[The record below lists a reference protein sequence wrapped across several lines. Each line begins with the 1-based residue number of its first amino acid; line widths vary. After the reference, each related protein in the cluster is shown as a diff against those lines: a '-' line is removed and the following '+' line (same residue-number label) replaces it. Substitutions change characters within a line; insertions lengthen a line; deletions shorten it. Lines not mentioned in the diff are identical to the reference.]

1 MALYKTGINPSQM
14 AQSAMNAATQA
25 AASQTKQT
33 TTKVKKE
40 GNVWD
45 DIYKGAAA
53 VAAVGKGVNS
63 LVDAAGS
70 AWDMY
75 DQYKLRDAYDAVSKA
90 FAQGGFESIQNNPDM
105 QDYWHTQAVG
115 QFVKDRASTEK
126 GRLEML
132 KSMDAAA
139 DKLYQDWRVQAMTVN
154 KAFKSGDMQ
163 QFMPLMEQLAA
174 TSPLPYRLEGTQD
187 GKFRVLFRSDQHQGW
202 TATGQVIT
210 PQEAMNEVNKVL
222 QGEQSVFRGLDGKLH
237 PVNPGFNAAA
247 ARYYWGT
254 VMGNAE
260 NRLDP
265 KKQISLYDANG
276 NVVGLGV
283 IQNPVDDY
291 GAQPR
296 LLVFDRRG
304 RQVGAYDGM
313 EGVFQ
318 AGMSP
323 YKPAKQKGSGNGG
336 TGQTAGGFKLT
347 DGDRSALRRA
357 CTIMDPNSG
366 EERVDHGK
374 VAALENFMQR
384 HGLSADAALAAFDEN
399 VAMAMQQGAAN
410 LQAAEWAVLAKMM
423 GKPLPQRTNANQA
436 GGSAHA
442 GGQQGVLY
450 GLGER
455 IREAADGKSGAASA
469 SAPTSDKTAPS
480 AAGQKGVLAS
490 LGDEEQAPLVDR
502 YLGPHGALDNSD
514 MTLAGLGGVQSSFAR
529 QERKKQHTA
538 LIEEVRERA
547 RIRRERERMEMDR
560 ELDDFIANPN
570 RYGKAAGIGYW
581 GEATDQARAM
591 EQLRDAWGNPIS
603 R

>member
-53 VAAVGKGVNS
+53 VAAVGRGVNS

-75 DQYKLRDAYDAVSKA
+75 DQYKLRSAYDDVSKT
-90 FAQGGFESIQNNPDM
+90 FGQGGFESIQNNPDM
-105 QDYWHTQAVG
+105 QDYWHAQAVG
-115 QFVKDRASTEK
+115 QFVKDRAGTEK

-139 DKLYQDWRVQAMTVN
+139 DKQYQDWRVQAMTVN
-154 KAFKSGDMQ
+154 KAFQSGDMQ

-222 QGEQSVFRGLDGKLH
+222 QGEQSVLRGLDGKLH

-265 KKQISLYDANG
+265 KKQIPLYDSDG

-304 RQVGAYDGM
+304 RQVGVYDGM
-313 EGVFQ
+313 EGILQ

-323 YKPAKQKGSGNGG
+323 YRPAKQKGSGEEKNTEKKFNKLVDQHMARAGFLKDEKQGWWYNIRTDDNGKQVPDYTRPATQDDVNMARDLA
-336 TGQTAGGFKLT
+336 TGKGLKITVPPIANTGG
-347 DGDRSALRRA
+347 R
-357 CTIMDPNSG
+357 
-366 EERVDHGK
+366 
-374 VAALENFMQR
+374 
-384 HGLSADAALAAFDEN
+384 
-399 VAMAMQQGAAN
+399 QGA
-410 LQAAEWAVLAKMM
+410 LDSLGR
-423 GKPLPQRTNANQA
+423 GKNA
-436 GGSAHA
+436 
-442 GGQQGVLY
+442 
-450 GLGER
+450 
-455 IREAADGKSGAASA
+455 
-469 SAPTSDKTAPS
+469 
-480 AAGQKGVLAS
+480 AAGQPYQKDNH
-490 LGDEEQAPLVDR
+490 LGGSDYSAPEVWSRRFAPRGNLSSADNQLGGDGARNAFRRQEEARETDARLNDAMSGYDER
-502 YLGPHGALDNSD
+502 NYGSGALSRLGTDNDDAYFSERFKEQR
-514 MTLAGLGGVQSSFAR
+514 MKE
-529 QERKKQHTA
+529 ERK
-538 LIEEVRERA
+538 
-547 RIRRERERMEMDR
+547 
-560 ELDDFIANPN
+560 
-570 RYGKAAGIGYW
+570 RYPM
-581 GEATDQARAM
+581 R
-591 EQLRDAWGNPIS
+591 PIS
-603 R
+603 PLFRLGE

>member
-33 TTKVKKE
+33 TTKVKTE

-53 VAAVGKGVNS
+53 IAAVGRGVNS

-75 DQYKLRDAYDAVSKA
+75 DQYKLRSAYDDVSKA
-90 FAQGGFESIQNNPDM
+90 FGQGGFESIQNNPDM
-105 QDYWHTQAVG
+105 QDYWHAQAVG
-115 QFVKDRASTEK
+115 QFVKDRAGTEK

-139 DKLYQDWRVQAMTVN
+139 DKQYQDWRVQAMTVN
-154 KAFKSGDMQ
+154 KAFQAGDMQ

-202 TATGQVIT
+202 TATGQLIT
-210 PQEAMNEVNKVL
+210 PQEAMAEVNKVL
-222 QGEQSVFRGLDGKLH
+222 QGEQSVLRGLDGKLH

-265 KKQISLYDANG
+265 KKQIPLYDSGG

-304 RQVGAYDGM
+304 RQVGVYDGM
-313 EGVFQ
+313 EGVLQ

-323 YKPAKQKGSGNGG
+323 YRPAKQKGSGEEKNTEKKFNKLVDQHMARAGFLKDEKQGWWYNIRTDDSGKQVPDYTRPATQDDVNMARDLATGKGLKITVPPIANTGG
-336 TGQTAGGFKLT
+336 
-347 DGDRSALRRA
+347 R
-357 CTIMDPNSG
+357 
-366 EERVDHGK
+366 
-374 VAALENFMQR
+374 
-384 HGLSADAALAAFDEN
+384 
-399 VAMAMQQGAAN
+399 QGA
-410 LQAAEWAVLAKMM
+410 LDSLGR
-423 GKPLPQRTNANQA
+423 GKNA
-436 GGSAHA
+436 
-442 GGQQGVLY
+442 
-450 GLGER
+450 
-455 IREAADGKSGAASA
+455 
-469 SAPTSDKTAPS
+469 
-480 AAGQKGVLAS
+480 AAGQPYQKDNH
-490 LGDEEQAPLVDR
+490 LGGSDYSAPEVWSGRFAPRGNLSSADNQLGGDGARNAFRRQEEARETDARLNDAMSGYDER
-502 YLGPHGALDNSD
+502 NYGSGALSRLGTDNDDAYFSERFKEQR
-514 MTLAGLGGVQSSFAR
+514 MKE
-529 QERKKQHTA
+529 ERK
-538 LIEEVRERA
+538 
-547 RIRRERERMEMDR
+547 
-560 ELDDFIANPN
+560 
-570 RYGKAAGIGYW
+570 RYPM
-581 GEATDQARAM
+581 R
-591 EQLRDAWGNPIS
+591 PIS
-603 R
+603 PLFRLGE

>member
-53 VAAVGKGVNS
+53 VAAVGRGVNS

-75 DQYKLRDAYDAVSKA
+75 DQYKLRSAYDDVSKT
-90 FAQGGFESIQNNPDM
+90 FGQGGFESIQNNPDM
-105 QDYWHTQAVG
+105 QDYWHAQAVG
-115 QFVKDRASTEK
+115 QFVKDRAGTEK

-139 DKLYQDWRVQAMTVN
+139 DKQYQDWRMQAMTVN
-154 KAFKSGDMQ
+154 KAFQAGDMQ

-222 QGEQSVFRGLDGKLH
+222 QGEQSVLRGLDGKLH

-265 KKQISLYDANG
+265 KKQIPLYDSDG

-304 RQVGAYDGM
+304 RQVGVYDGM
-313 EGVFQ
+313 EGILQ

-323 YKPAKQKGSGNGG
+323 YRPAKQKGSG
-336 TGQTAGGFKLT
+336 
-347 DGDRSALRRA
+347 
-357 CTIMDPNSG
+357 
-366 EERVDHGK
+366 EEK
-374 VAALENFMQR
+374 NTEKKFN
-384 HGLSADAALAAFDEN
+384 
-399 VAMAMQQGAAN
+399 
-410 LQAAEWAVLAKMM
+410 K
-423 GKPLPQRTNANQA
+423 
-436 GGSAHA
+436 
-442 GGQQGVLY
+442 
-450 GLGER
+450 
-455 IREAADGKSGAASA
+455 
-469 SAPTSDKTAPS
+469 
-480 AAGQKGVLAS
+480 
-490 LGDEEQAPLVDR
+490 LVDQHMAR
-502 YLGPHGALDNSD
+502 AGFLKDEKQGWWYNIRTDDSGKQVPDYTRPATQDDVNMARDLATGKGLKITVPPIANTGGRQGALD
-514 MTLAGLGGVQSSFAR
+514 GLGR
-529 QERKKQHTA
+529 
-538 LIEEVRERA
+538 
-547 RIRRERERMEMDR
+547 
-560 ELDDFIANPN
+560 
-570 RYGKAAGIGYW
+570 GKDAAAGS
-581 GEATDQARAM
+581 ER
-591 EQLRDAWGNPIS
+591 
-603 R
+603 

>member
-53 VAAVGKGVNS
+53 VAAVGRGVNS

-75 DQYKLRDAYDAVSKA
+75 DQYKLRSAYDDVSKT
-90 FAQGGFESIQNNPDM
+90 FGQGGFESIQNNPDM
-105 QDYWHTQAVG
+105 QDYWHAQAVG
-115 QFVKDRASTEK
+115 QFVKDRAGTEK

-139 DKLYQDWRVQAMTVN
+139 DKQYQDWRVQAMTVN
-154 KAFKSGDMQ
+154 KAFQSGDMQ

-202 TATGQVIT
+202 TATGQLIT
-210 PQEAMNEVNKVL
+210 PQEAMAEVNKVL
-222 QGEQSVFRGLDGKLH
+222 QGEQSVLRGLDGKLH

-265 KKQISLYDANG
+265 KKQIPLYDSGG

-291 GAQPR
+291 GAQPK

-304 RQVGAYDGM
+304 RQIGMYDGM
-313 EGVFQ
+313 EGVLQ

-323 YKPAKQKGSGNGG
+323 YRPAKQKGSGEEKNTEKKFNKLVDQHMARAGFLKDEKQGWWYNIGTDDSGKQVPDYTRPATQDDVNMARDLATGKGLKITVPPIANTGG
-336 TGQTAGGFKLT
+336 
-347 DGDRSALRRA
+347 R
-357 CTIMDPNSG
+357 
-366 EERVDHGK
+366 
-374 VAALENFMQR
+374 
-384 HGLSADAALAAFDEN
+384 
-399 VAMAMQQGAAN
+399 QGA
-410 LQAAEWAVLAKMM
+410 LD
-423 GKPLPQRTNANQA
+423 
-436 GGSAHA
+436 
-442 GGQQGVLY
+442 
-450 GLGER
+450 GLGR
-455 IREAADGKSGAASA
+455 GKDA
-469 SAPTSDKTAPS
+469 
-480 AAGQKGVLAS
+480 AAGQPYQKDNH
-490 LGDEEQAPLVDR
+490 LGGSDYSAPEVWSGRFAPRGNLSSADNQLGGDGARNAFRRQEEARETDARLNDAMSGYDER
-502 YLGPHGALDNSD
+502 NYGSGALSRLGTDNDDAYFSERFKEQR
-514 MTLAGLGGVQSSFAR
+514 MKE
-529 QERKKQHTA
+529 ERK
-538 LIEEVRERA
+538 
-547 RIRRERERMEMDR
+547 
-560 ELDDFIANPN
+560 
-570 RYGKAAGIGYW
+570 RYPM
-581 GEATDQARAM
+581 R
-591 EQLRDAWGNPIS
+591 PIS
-603 R
+603 PLFRLGE

>member
-53 VAAVGKGVNS
+53 VAAVGRGVNS

-75 DQYKLRDAYDAVSKA
+75 DQYKLRSAYDDVSKT
-90 FAQGGFESIQNNPDM
+90 FGQGGFESIQNNPDM
-105 QDYWHTQAVG
+105 QDYWHAQAVG
-115 QFVKDRASTEK
+115 QFVKDRAGTEK

-139 DKLYQDWRVQAMTVN
+139 DKQYQDWRMQAMTVN
-154 KAFKSGDMQ
+154 KAFQAGDMQ

-222 QGEQSVFRGLDGKLH
+222 QGEQSVLRGLDGKLH

-265 KKQISLYDANG
+265 KKQIPLYDSGG
-276 NVVGLGV
+276 NIVGLGV

-304 RQVGAYDGM
+304 RQVGVYDGM

-318 AGMSP
+318 AGMIP
-323 YKPAKQKGSGNGG
+323 YRPAKQKGSGNGG

-347 DGDRSALRRA
+347 DGDKAALRRA
-357 CTIMDPNSG
+357 FTTTDPDTG
-366 EERVDHGK
+366 EKRVDHGK
-374 VAALENFMQR
+374 VVALENFMR
-384 HGLSADAALAAFDEN
+384 RNGLSADAALAAFDEN
-399 VAMAMQQGAAN
+399 VAIAMQQGAPN
-410 LQAAEWAVLAKMM
+410 RQAAEKAVQDMM
-423 GKPLPQRTNANQA
+423 RGRAPVQRNASNQA

-455 IREAADGKSGAASA
+455 IREAADGSQSDQGGSDYSAPEVWSGRFAPRGNLSSADNLLGGDGARNAFRRQEEARETDARLNDAMSGYDERNYGSGALSR
-469 SAPTSDKTAPS
+469 
-480 AAGQKGVLAS
+480 
-490 LGDEEQAPLVDR
+490 LGTDNDDAYFSERFKEQR
-502 YLGPHGALDNSD
+502 
-514 MTLAGLGGVQSSFAR
+514 MKE
-529 QERKKQHTA
+529 ERK
-538 LIEEVRERA
+538 
-547 RIRRERERMEMDR
+547 
-560 ELDDFIANPN
+560 
-570 RYGKAAGIGYW
+570 RYPM
-581 GEATDQARAM
+581 R
-591 EQLRDAWGNPIS
+591 PIS
-603 R
+603 PLFRLGE

>member
-139 DKLYQDWRVQAMTVN
+139 DKLYQDWRVQAAYAED
-154 KAFKSGDMQ
+154 AFKSGNMQ
-163 QFMPLMEQLAA
+163 RFMPAMQ
-174 TSPLPYRLEGTQD
+174 RLSEITPMPHRLVPTGD
-187 GKFRVLFRSDQHQGW
+187 GNFKVLFRSDKHYGEFVE
-202 TATGQVIT
+202 TGQILT
-210 PQEAMNEVNKVL
+210 PQQTVDMMRSVRDGETYVL
-222 QGEQSVFRGLDGKLH
+222 KGLDGKLH
-237 PVNPGFNAAA
+237 PTNPFYNSVA
-247 ARYYWGT
+247 ARNWWGT
-254 VMGNAE
+254 VMGNSE
-260 NRLDP
+260 NSLDP
-265 KKQISLYDANG
+265 NKQRVCYKNG
-276 NVVGLGV
+276 KPYAVAVL
-283 IQNPVDDY
+283 QNRVDDY
-291 GAQPR
+291 MKRSQYKVFSLSDGRSLGIADGVPG
-296 LLVFDRRG
+296 LLQMG
-304 RQVGAYDGM
+304 L
-313 EGVFQ
+313 
-318 AGMSP
+318 SP
-323 YKPAKQKGSGNGG
+323 FTPKKEKGSGNG
-336 TGQTAGGFKLT
+336 QTTGGFKLT
-347 DGDRSALRRA
+347 DGDKAALRRA
-357 CTIMDPNSG
+357 FTTTDPDTG
-366 EERVDHGK
+366 EKRVDHGK
-374 VAALENFMQR
+374 VVALENFMR
-384 HGLSADAALAAFDEN
+384 RNGLSADAALAAFDEN
-399 VAMAMQQGAAN
+399 VAIAMQQGAAN

-423 GKPLPQRTNANQA
+423 GKPLPQRTNGNQA
-436 GGSAHA
+436 GGSTHA

-455 IREAADGKSGAASA
+455 IREAADGKSGATSA

-480 AAGQKGVLAS
+480 AAERFWNEPGYLPQL
-490 LGDEEQAPLVDR
+490 LG
-502 YLGPHGALDNSD
+502 GMGKGALDDLN
-514 MTLAGLGGVQSSFAR
+514 
-529 QERKKQHTA
+529 
-538 LIEEVRERA
+538 
-547 RIRRERERMEMDR
+547 
-560 ELDDFIANPN
+560 NP
-570 RYGKAAGIGYW
+570 KAPVSIPGYY
-581 GEATDQARAM
+581 
-591 EQLRDAWGNPIS
+591 
-603 R
+603 

>member
-53 VAAVGKGVNS
+53 VAAVGRGVNS

-75 DQYKLRDAYDAVSKA
+75 DQYKLRSAYDDVSKT
-90 FAQGGFESIQNNPDM
+90 FGQGGFESIQNNPDM
-105 QDYWHTQAVG
+105 QDYWHAQAVG
-115 QFVKDRASTEK
+115 QFVKDRAGTEK

-139 DKLYQDWRVQAMTVN
+139 DKQYQDWRMQAMTVN
-154 KAFKSGDMQ
+154 KAFQAGDMQ

-222 QGEQSVFRGLDGKLH
+222 QGEQSVLRGLDGKLH

-265 KKQISLYDANG
+265 KKQIPLYDSDG

-304 RQVGAYDGM
+304 RQVGVHDGM
-313 EGVFQ
+313 EGILQ

-323 YKPAKQKGSGNGG
+323 YRPAKQKGSGEEKNTEKKFNKLVDQHMARAGFLKDEKQGWWYNIRTDDSGKQVPDYTRPATQDDVNMARDLATGKGLKITVPPIANTGG
-336 TGQTAGGFKLT
+336 
-347 DGDRSALRRA
+347 R
-357 CTIMDPNSG
+357 
-366 EERVDHGK
+366 
-374 VAALENFMQR
+374 
-384 HGLSADAALAAFDEN
+384 
-399 VAMAMQQGAAN
+399 QGA
-410 LQAAEWAVLAKMM
+410 LD
-423 GKPLPQRTNANQA
+423 
-436 GGSAHA
+436 
-442 GGQQGVLY
+442 
-450 GLGER
+450 GLGR
-455 IREAADGKSGAASA
+455 GKDA
-469 SAPTSDKTAPS
+469 
-480 AAGQKGVLAS
+480 AAGQPYQKDNH
-490 LGDEEQAPLVDR
+490 LGGSDYSAPEVWSGRFAPRGNLSSADNQLGGDGARNAFRRQEEARETDARLNDAMSGYDER
-502 YLGPHGALDNSD
+502 NYGSGALSRLGTDNDDAYFSERFKEQR
-514 MTLAGLGGVQSSFAR
+514 MKE
-529 QERKKQHTA
+529 ERK
-538 LIEEVRERA
+538 
-547 RIRRERERMEMDR
+547 
-560 ELDDFIANPN
+560 
-570 RYGKAAGIGYW
+570 RYPM
-581 GEATDQARAM
+581 R
-591 EQLRDAWGNPIS
+591 PIS
-603 R
+603 PLFRLGE

>member
-53 VAAVGKGVNS
+53 VAAVGRGVNS

-75 DQYKLRDAYDAVSKA
+75 DKYKLRDAYDDVGKA
-90 FAQGGFESIQNNPDM
+90 FGQGGFESIQNNPDM
-105 QDYWHTQAVG
+105 QDYWHAQAVG
-115 QFVKDRASTEK
+115 QFVKDRAGTEK

-139 DKLYQDWRVQAMTVN
+139 DKQYQDWRVQAMTVN
-154 KAFKSGDMQ
+154 KAFQAGDMQ

-222 QGEQSVFRGLDGKLH
+222 QGEQSVLRGLDGKLY

-265 KKQISLYDANG
+265 KKQIPLYDSGG

-291 GAQPR
+291 GALPR

-304 RQVGAYDGM
+304 RQVGVYDGM
-313 EGVFQ
+313 EGVLQ

-323 YKPAKQKGSGNGG
+323 YRPAKQKGSGNGG
-336 TGQTAGGFKLT
+336 TGQTAGAFKLT

-357 CTIMDPNSG
+357 CTVMDPNSG

-384 HGLSADAALAAFDEN
+384 NGLSADAALAAFDEN
-399 VAMAMQQGAAN
+399 VAIAMQQGAPN
-410 LQAAEWAVLAKMM
+410 RQVAEKAVLDMVRGRA
-423 GKPLPQRTNANQA
+423 PVQRNSGNQA
-436 GGSAHA
+436 GGSAQA
-442 GGQQGVLY
+442 GGQQGVLH

-455 IREAADGKSGAASA
+455 IRKAADGKSGSASV

-480 AAGQKGVLAS
+480 AAERFWNEPGYLPQLLGGMGKGVLDD
-490 LGDEEQAPLVDR
+490 LNDPKAPVSI
-502 YLGPHGALDNSD
+502 P
-514 MTLAGLGGVQSSFAR
+514 
-529 QERKKQHTA
+529 
-538 LIEEVRERA
+538 
-547 RIRRERERMEMDR
+547 
-560 ELDDFIANPN
+560 
-570 RYGKAAGIGYW
+570 GYY
-581 GEATDQARAM
+581 
-591 EQLRDAWGNPIS
+591 
-603 R
+603 

>member
-33 TTKVKKE
+33 TTKVKNE

-53 VAAVGKGVNS
+53 IAAVGKGVNS

-90 FAQGGFESIQNNPDM
+90 FAQGGFESIQNNPNM

-202 TATGQVIT
+202 TATGQVIS

-237 PVNPGFNAAA
+237 PVNPEFNAAA
-247 ARYYWGT
+247 SRYYWGT

-265 KKQISLYDANG
+265 KKQIPLYDSGG
-276 NVVGLGV
+276 NIVGLGV

-304 RQVGAYDGM
+304 RQVGVYDGM

-318 AGMSP
+318 AGMIP
-323 YKPAKQKGSGNGG
+323 YRPAKQKGSGNGG

-347 DGDRSALRRA
+347 DGDKAALRRA
-357 CTIMDPNSG
+357 FTTTDPDTG
-366 EERVDHGK
+366 EKRVDHGK
-374 VAALENFMQR
+374 VVALENFMQR
-384 HGLSADAALAAFDEN
+384 NGLSADAALAAFDEN
-399 VAMAMQQGAAN
+399 VAIAMQQGAPN
-410 LQAAEWAVLAKMM
+410 RQAAEKAVLDMM
-423 GKPLPQRTNANQA
+423 RGRAPVQRNSGNQA

-455 IREAADGKSGAASA
+455 IRKAADGSQSDQGGSDYSAPEVWSGRFAPRGNLSSADNLLGGDGARNAFRRQEEARETDARLNDAMSGYDERNYGSGALSR
-469 SAPTSDKTAPS
+469 
-480 AAGQKGVLAS
+480 
-490 LGDEEQAPLVDR
+490 LGTDNDDAYFSERFKEQR
-502 YLGPHGALDNSD
+502 ERR
-514 MTLAGLGGVQSSFAR
+514 MKE
-529 QERKKQHTA
+529 ERKRYPMR
-538 LIEEVRERA
+538 LISPLFRLRE
-547 RIRRERERMEMDR
+547 
-560 ELDDFIANPN
+560 
-570 RYGKAAGIGYW
+570 
-581 GEATDQARAM
+581 
-591 EQLRDAWGNPIS
+591 
-603 R
+603 

>member
-40 GNVWD
+40 GSVWD

-53 VAAVGKGVNS
+53 IAAVGRGVDS

-75 DQYKLRDAYDAVSKA
+75 DQYKLRSAYDDVSKT
-90 FAQGGFESIQNNPDM
+90 FGQGGFESIQNNPDM

-115 QFVKDRASTEK
+115 QFVKDRAGTEK

-139 DKLYQDWRVQAMTVN
+139 DKQYQDWRVQAMTVN
-154 KAFKSGDMQ
+154 KAFQSGDMQ

-222 QGEQSVFRGLDGKLH
+222 QGEQSVLRGLDGKLH

-265 KKQISLYDANG
+265 KKQIPLYDSDG

-304 RQVGAYDGM
+304 RQVGVYDGM
-313 EGVFQ
+313 EGILQ

-323 YKPAKQKGSGNGG
+323 YRPAKQKGSGEEKNTEKKFNKLVDQHMARAGFLKDEKQGWWYNIRTDDSGKQVPDYTRPATQDDVNMARDLATGKGLKITVPPIANTGG
-336 TGQTAGGFKLT
+336 
-347 DGDRSALRRA
+347 R
-357 CTIMDPNSG
+357 
-366 EERVDHGK
+366 
-374 VAALENFMQR
+374 
-384 HGLSADAALAAFDEN
+384 
-399 VAMAMQQGAAN
+399 QGA
-410 LQAAEWAVLAKMM
+410 LD
-423 GKPLPQRTNANQA
+423 
-436 GGSAHA
+436 
-442 GGQQGVLY
+442 
-450 GLGER
+450 GLGR
-455 IREAADGKSGAASA
+455 GKDA
-469 SAPTSDKTAPS
+469 
-480 AAGQKGVLAS
+480 AAGQPYQKDNH
-490 LGDEEQAPLVDR
+490 LGGSDYSAPEVWSGRFAPRGNLSSADNQLGGDGARNAFRRQEEARETDARLNDAMSGYDER
-502 YLGPHGALDNSD
+502 NYGSGALSRLGTDNDDAYFSERFKEQR
-514 MTLAGLGGVQSSFAR
+514 MKE
-529 QERKKQHTA
+529 ERK
-538 LIEEVRERA
+538 
-547 RIRRERERMEMDR
+547 
-560 ELDDFIANPN
+560 
-570 RYGKAAGIGYW
+570 RYPM
-581 GEATDQARAM
+581 R
-591 EQLRDAWGNPIS
+591 PIS
-603 R
+603 PLFRLGE

>member
-53 VAAVGKGVNS
+53 VAAVGRGVNS

-75 DQYKLRDAYDAVSKA
+75 DQYKLRSAYDDVSKT
-90 FAQGGFESIQNNPDM
+90 FGQGGFESIQNNPDM
-105 QDYWHTQAVG
+105 QDYWHAQAVG
-115 QFVKDRASTEK
+115 QFVKDRAGTEK

-139 DKLYQDWRVQAMTVN
+139 DKQYQDWRVQAMTIN
-154 KAFKSGDMQ
+154 KAFQSGDMQ

-187 GKFRVLFRSDQHQGW
+187 GKFSVLFRSDQHQGW

-222 QGEQSVFRGLDGKLH
+222 QGEQSVLRGLDGKLH

-265 KKQISLYDANG
+265 KKQIPLYDSDG

-304 RQVGAYDGM
+304 RQVGVYDGM
-313 EGVFQ
+313 EGILQ

-323 YKPAKQKGSGNGG
+323 YRPAKQKGSGEEKNTEKKFNKLVDQHMARAGFLKDEKQGWWYNIRTDDSGKQVPDYPRPATQDDVNMARDLATGKGLKITVPPIANTGG
-336 TGQTAGGFKLT
+336 
-347 DGDRSALRRA
+347 R
-357 CTIMDPNSG
+357 
-366 EERVDHGK
+366 
-374 VAALENFMQR
+374 
-384 HGLSADAALAAFDEN
+384 
-399 VAMAMQQGAAN
+399 QGA
-410 LQAAEWAVLAKMM
+410 LDSLGRRK
-423 GKPLPQRTNANQA
+423 NA
-436 GGSAHA
+436 
-442 GGQQGVLY
+442 
-450 GLGER
+450 
-455 IREAADGKSGAASA
+455 
-469 SAPTSDKTAPS
+469 
-480 AAGQKGVLAS
+480 AAGQPYQKDNH
-490 LGDEEQAPLVDR
+490 LGGSDYSAPEVWSGRFAPRGNLSSADNQLGGDGARNAFRRQEEARETDARLNDAMSGYDER
-502 YLGPHGALDNSD
+502 NYGSGALSRLGTDNDDAYFSERFKEQR
-514 MTLAGLGGVQSSFAR
+514 MKE
-529 QERKKQHTA
+529 ERK
-538 LIEEVRERA
+538 
-547 RIRRERERMEMDR
+547 
-560 ELDDFIANPN
+560 
-570 RYGKAAGIGYW
+570 RYPM
-581 GEATDQARAM
+581 R
-591 EQLRDAWGNPIS
+591 PIS
-603 R
+603 PLFRLGE

>member
-53 VAAVGKGVNS
+53 VAAVGRGVNS

-75 DQYKLRDAYDAVSKA
+75 DQYKLRSAYDDVSKA
-90 FAQGGFESIQNNPDM
+90 FGQGGFESIQNNPDM
-105 QDYWHTQAVG
+105 QDYWHAQAVG
-115 QFVKDRASTEK
+115 QFDKDRAGTEK
-126 GRLEML
+126 GRMEML

-139 DKLYQDWRVQAMTVN
+139 DKQYQDWRVQAMTVN
-154 KAFKSGDMQ
+154 KAFQAGDMQ

-222 QGEQSVFRGLDGKLH
+222 QGEHSVLRGLDGKLY

-265 KKQISLYDANG
+265 KKQIPLYDSDG

-304 RQVGAYDGM
+304 RQVGVYDGM
-313 EGVFQ
+313 EGVLQ

-323 YKPAKQKGSGNGG
+323 YRPAKQKGSGND
-336 TGQTAGGFKLT
+336 QTAGGFKLT

-357 CTIMDPNSG
+357 CTVMDPNSG

-399 VAMAMQQGAAN
+399 VAIAMQQGAPN
-410 LQAAEWAVLAKMM
+410 RQAAEKAVQDMM
-423 GKPLPQRTNANQA
+423 RGRAPVQRNASSQA

-442 GGQQGVLY
+442 EGQQGVLY

-455 IREAADGKSGAASA
+455 IRKAADGSQ
-469 SAPTSDKTAPS
+469 SDQ
-480 AAGQKGVLAS
+480 GGGVLS
-490 LGDEEQAPLVDR
+490 TLGSEEKRSQTGQLVR
-502 YLGPHGALDNSD
+502 YQQN
-514 MTLAGLGGVQSSFAR
+514 GVQQWAIIGEDGTPHSISDDEA
-529 QERKKQHTA
+529 KKYSENLKIFTREPSWKRRVTYSDVSNQLTPEEKEQWRHTGK
-538 LIEEVRERA
+538 LPPRFTQ
-547 RIRRERERMEMDR
+547 IR
-560 ELDDFIANPN
+560 
-570 RYGKAAGIGYW
+570 
-581 GEATDQARAM
+581 
-591 EQLRDAWGNPIS
+591 
-603 R
+603 

>member
-53 VAAVGKGVNS
+53 VAAVGRGVNS

-75 DQYKLRDAYDAVSKA
+75 DQYKLRSAYDDVSKT
-90 FAQGGFESIQNNPDM
+90 FGQGGFESIQNNPDM
-105 QDYWHTQAVG
+105 QDYWHAQAVG
-115 QFVKDRASTEK
+115 QFVKDRAGTEK

-139 DKLYQDWRVQAMTVN
+139 DKQYQDWRVQAMTIN
-154 KAFKSGDMQ
+154 KAFQSGDMQ

-187 GKFRVLFRSDQHQGW
+187 GKFSVLFRSDQHQGW

-222 QGEQSVFRGLDGKLH
+222 QGEQSVLRGLDGKLH

-265 KKQISLYDANG
+265 KKQIPLYDSDG

-304 RQVGAYDGM
+304 RQVGVYDGM
-313 EGVFQ
+313 EGILQ

-323 YKPAKQKGSGNGG
+323 YRPAKQKGSGEEKNTEKKFNKLVDQHMARAGFLKDEKQGWWYNIRTDDSGKQVPDYTRPATQDDVNMARDLATGKGLKITVPPIANTGG
-336 TGQTAGGFKLT
+336 
-347 DGDRSALRRA
+347 R
-357 CTIMDPNSG
+357 
-366 EERVDHGK
+366 
-374 VAALENFMQR
+374 
-384 HGLSADAALAAFDEN
+384 
-399 VAMAMQQGAAN
+399 QGA
-410 LQAAEWAVLAKMM
+410 LDSLGRRK
-423 GKPLPQRTNANQA
+423 NA
-436 GGSAHA
+436 
-442 GGQQGVLY
+442 
-450 GLGER
+450 
-455 IREAADGKSGAASA
+455 
-469 SAPTSDKTAPS
+469 
-480 AAGQKGVLAS
+480 AAGQPYQKDNH
-490 LGDEEQAPLVDR
+490 LGGSDYSAPEVWSGRFAPRGNLSSADNQLGGDGARNAFRRQEEARETDARLNDAMSGYDER
-502 YLGPHGALDNSD
+502 NYGSGALSRLGTDNDDAYFSERFKEQR
-514 MTLAGLGGVQSSFAR
+514 MKE
-529 QERKKQHTA
+529 ERK
-538 LIEEVRERA
+538 
-547 RIRRERERMEMDR
+547 
-560 ELDDFIANPN
+560 
-570 RYGKAAGIGYW
+570 RYPM
-581 GEATDQARAM
+581 R
-591 EQLRDAWGNPIS
+591 PIS
-603 R
+603 PLFRLGE

>member
-53 VAAVGKGVNS
+53 VAAVGRGVNS

-75 DQYKLRDAYDAVSKA
+75 DQYKLRSAYDDVSKT
-90 FAQGGFESIQNNPDM
+90 FGQGGFESIQNNPDM
-105 QDYWHTQAVG
+105 QDYWHAQAVG
-115 QFVKDRASTEK
+115 QFVKDRAGTEK

-139 DKLYQDWRVQAMTVN
+139 DKQYQDWRMQAMTVN
-154 KAFKSGDMQ
+154 KAFQAGDMQ

-222 QGEQSVFRGLDGKLH
+222 QGEQSVLRGLDGKLH

-265 KKQISLYDANG
+265 KKQIPLYDSDG

-304 RQVGAYDGM
+304 RQVGVYDGM
-313 EGVFQ
+313 EGILQ

-323 YKPAKQKGSGNGG
+323 YRPAKQKGSGEEKNTEKKFNKLVDQHMARAGFLKDEKQGWWYNIRTDDSGKQVPDYTRPATQDDVNMARDLATGKGLKITVPPIANTGG
-336 TGQTAGGFKLT
+336 
-347 DGDRSALRRA
+347 R
-357 CTIMDPNSG
+357 
-366 EERVDHGK
+366 
-374 VAALENFMQR
+374 
-384 HGLSADAALAAFDEN
+384 
-399 VAMAMQQGAAN
+399 QGA
-410 LQAAEWAVLAKMM
+410 LD
-423 GKPLPQRTNANQA
+423 
-436 GGSAHA
+436 
-442 GGQQGVLY
+442 
-450 GLGER
+450 GLGR
-455 IREAADGKSGAASA
+455 GKDA
-469 SAPTSDKTAPS
+469 
-480 AAGQKGVLAS
+480 AAGQPYQKDNH
-490 LGDEEQAPLVDR
+490 LGGSDYSAPEVWSGRFAPRGNLSSADNQLGGDGARNAFRRQEEARETDARLNDAMSGYDER
-502 YLGPHGALDNSD
+502 NYGSGALSRLGTDNDDAYFSERFKEQR
-514 MTLAGLGGVQSSFAR
+514 MKE
-529 QERKKQHTA
+529 ERK
-538 LIEEVRERA
+538 
-547 RIRRERERMEMDR
+547 
-560 ELDDFIANPN
+560 
-570 RYGKAAGIGYW
+570 RYPM
-581 GEATDQARAM
+581 R
-591 EQLRDAWGNPIS
+591 PIS
-603 R
+603 PLFRLGE